1 MEATG
6 PMLEVTPEERLALI
20 VISVLLVAGAGAR
33 HLSSRAEARQWLE
46 YSAESADTLDPAN
59 SGSLRRAAEGE
70 LALEEIRKKP
80 LEPGEKLNPNHAP
93 PEQLA
98 RLPRIG
104 PALAERIVASRT
116 ADGPFRSIEDLRRV
130 SGIGPSLL
138 EAIGPHVDLPRGDIG
153 SPGRSEQV
161 ARIDLNNATVEEL
174 EALPGIGP
182 SIAQRIVEHR
192 RENGRFQRAEQLEEV
207 PGIGPRLR
215 ERLEPLV
222 RFN

>member
-1 MEATG
+1 
-6 PMLEVTPEERLALI
+6 MLEVTPEERLALI

-46 YSAESADTLDPAN
+46 YSAESADTLDPAGN
-59 SGSLRRAAEGE
+59 GSLRRAAEVE
-70 LALEEIRKKP
+70 LALEEIRNRP
-80 LEPGEKLNPNHAP
+80 LEPGEKLNPNNAP

-104 PALAERIVASRT
+104 PALAERIVASRA

-138 EAIGPHVDLPRGDIG
+138 EQIAPHVDLPRG
-153 SPGRSEQV
+153 GRLP
-161 ARIDLNNATVEEL
+161 AAGGLATRLDLNRATGEEL
-174 EALPGIGP
+174 QTLPGIGP
-182 SIAQRIVEHR
+182 SIAQRILDYR
-192 RENGRFQRAEQLEEV
+192 REKGPFRRAEDLEQV

-222 RFN
+222 RFD